1 MLAFNHLGRLGRLGN
16 QMFQYASLR
25 GIARQRGYEFC
36 VPNHDIAIDD
46 PFGFKMKVEIFYPFE
61 LVHCGPGNIG
71 IMDRGYAPVAEERHF
86 HFDKFLFHM
95 CPDEIS
101 LAGFFQ
107 SEKYFKNI
115 ESEIR
120 EDFTFKS
127 EIIEPCKEMMEDV
140 GEAISLHVRRTD
152 YLKNP
157 NHTSLDIGYYEK
169 ALKKFNKKLP
179 VIIFSDDPEWCK
191 EQELFSDE
199 RFMVSE
205 SGDQYIDMCL
215 MTLCQNHIIANS
227 SFSWWGAW
235 LANHPVNPP
244 RPTSFK
250 GKVIA
255 PKKWFG
261 TNLDHDTKDLYC
273 PDWVV
278 L

>member
-1 MLAFNHLGRLGRLGN
+1 MLAFNHLGKLGRLGN

-25 GIARQRGYEFC
+25 GISRNRGYDFC
-36 VPNHDIAIDD
+36 IPNHNQIVQD
-46 PFGFKMKVEIFYPFE
+46 PYGFEMKIELFYPFNMSG
-61 LVHCGPGNIG
+61 VSHHNIK
-71 IMDRGYAPVAEERHF
+71 MLDRGYAPVVEEKYF
-86 HFDKFLFHM
+86 HFDEVLFNM

-152 YLKNP
+152 YLQNP
-157 NHTSLDIGYYEK
+157 NHTALELNYYEE
-169 ALKKFNKKLP
+169 ALDRFDSNLP
-179 VIIFSDDPEWCK
+179 VIIFSDDSEWCK
-191 EQELFSDE
+191 DQELFSND

-205 SGDQYIDMCL
+205 SDDQYVDLCL
-215 MTLCQNHIIANS
+215 MTLCKHHIIANS

-235 LANHPVNPP
+235 LSDSNDV
-244 RPTSFK
+244 
-250 GKVIA
+250 VA
-255 PKKWFG
+255 PSKWFG
-261 TNLDHDTKDLYC
+261 SENSDKDTKDLI
-273 PDWVV
+273 PDSWTRI
-278 L
+278 